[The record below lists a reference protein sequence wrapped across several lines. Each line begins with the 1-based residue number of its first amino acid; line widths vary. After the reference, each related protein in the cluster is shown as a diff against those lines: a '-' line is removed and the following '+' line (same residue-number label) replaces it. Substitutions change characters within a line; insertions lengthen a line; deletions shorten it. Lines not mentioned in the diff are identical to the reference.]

1 MNNSIDLLI
10 QQALLAAEAK
20 KKVVASVVP
29 QQKYAPKLAE
39 GTHIAVTTDVEYQQ
53 NQPTEFGVNNRVCIT
68 LTVPQDNNNVE
79 IVSRYWLS
87 KTEDSRY
94 VKHLGEL
101 LGYDPR
107 LGFEL
112 NELLG
117 KTVELE
123 VQHFETDKGIFA
135 SVKTLKSIE
144 KTQFDNGLTI

>member
-1 MNNSIDLLI
+1 MNSTTNLLI
-10 QQALLAAEAK
+10 QQALLEAEAK
-20 KKVVASVVP
+20 KKHVGSVVP
-29 QQKYAPKLAE
+29 QQKYAPKLEE
-39 GTHIAVTTDVEYQQ
+39 GVYIAVTTDVDYQK
-53 NQPTEFGVNNRVCIT
+53 NQPTEYGVSDRICIT
-68 LTVPQDNNNVE
+68 LTVLQDNNNVE
-79 IVSRYWLS
+79 LISRYWLS
-87 KTEDSRY
+87 KSESSRY

-123 VQHFETDKGIFA
+123 VQHFKNDKGVFA

-144 KTQFDNGLTI
+144 NPQFDNGLTI